1 MIITRSTLMLLLMAA
16 VVSVALFA
24 VKYRVQ
30 DLDQEMREITRATA
44 EAQESI
50 HVLKSEWSH
59 LNQPDRLR
67 LLAQRYLEVGPLDA
81 DRVGDVDHM
90 LSGLVDKVPAEQD
103 DTAID
108 VRSGE
113 GAKP

>member
-1 MIITRSTLMLLLMAA
+1 MIMKRSALMLLMMAA
-16 VVSVALFA
+16 VVSVALFV

-44 EAQESI
+44 NAEESI

-81 DRVGDVDHM
+81 DRVGDVEHM
-90 LSGLVDKVPAEQD
+90 LSGLVDKVPADVD
-103 DTAID
+103 DAE
-108 VRSGE
+108 V
-113 GAKP
+113 KP